1 MYFIII
7 LFILFIF
14 AYILFKVFST
24 VNLELPESTLKI
36 AGKIFTENKNFFE
49 HEIIVIL
56 YQEELITLVGNQNIG
71 SVKVFKN
78 AVICLEKETNKI
90 AVYIDTLRVGY
101 LNKINSSSFVNFL
114 KIKGFSEKDAFEVD
128 AVIMSEELS
137 QWSVKLDIPYDM
149 EKFRFDK
156 Y

>member
-1 MYFIII
+1 MSFIII
-7 LFILFIF
+7 IFILFLF
-14 AYILFKVFST
+14 AYILFKLFSK

-49 HEIIVIL
+49 HEVIVIL
-56 YQEELITLVGNQNIG
+56 YQEELITLVGNQNDG
-71 SVKVFKN
+71 RVKVFKN

-114 KIKGFSEKDAFEVD
+114 KIKGFSETDAFEVD
-128 AVIMSEELS
+128 AVIMSEES
-137 QWSVKLDIPYDM
+137 NQWSVKLDIPYDM

>member
-1 MYFIII
+1 MYFILIV
-7 LFILFIF
+7 FILFIF
-14 AYILFKVFST
+14 AYILFKVFSK

-56 YQEELITLVGNQNIG
+56 YQEELITLVGNQNG
-71 SVKVFKN
+71 GRFKVFKN

-114 KIKGFSEKDAFEVD
+114 KIKGFSDRDAFEVD
-128 AVIMSEELS
+128 AVIMSEES
-137 QWSVKLDIPYDM
+137 TQWSVKLDIPYDM